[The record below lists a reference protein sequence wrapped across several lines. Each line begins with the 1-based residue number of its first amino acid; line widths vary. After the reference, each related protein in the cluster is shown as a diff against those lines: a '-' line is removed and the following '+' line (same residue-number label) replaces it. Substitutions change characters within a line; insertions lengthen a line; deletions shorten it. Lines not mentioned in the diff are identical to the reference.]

1 MAKTST
7 EKKEIEE
14 TLNQLFGVN
23 IRWSRLS
30 KADLERLIN
39 ALTGEDRCKLCERL
53 DCAKERYPIL
63 EIAIK
68 SVGKIN
74 KQGPLVR
81 MLSELLGVEQE

>member
-1 MAKTST
+1 MAKTSP

-30 KADLERLIN
+30 KADLEQLIN

-53 DCAKERYPIL
+53 DCSKERYPIL